1 MRILKT
7 LVGALLVAL
16 YCAFGEAGAQTW
28 PTRPLRVIVSFAAGS
43 APDIVCRFV
52 TDREKWGRI
61 VKEIGIQPE

>member
-1 MRILKT
+1 MKT

-52 TDREKWGRI
+52 PTARNGAAS
-61 VKEIGIQPE
+61 

>member
-1 MRILKT
+1 LKT

-28 PTRPLRVIVSFAAGS
+28 PTRPLRVIVSFAPFGARHRL
-43 APDIVCRFV
+43 PLRHRP
-52 TDREKWGRI
+52 REMGRI